1 MSVLKK
7 KSQLSLQDIIVS
19 DIQKKIE
26 KKILKIGQM
35 IPSED
40 EIRKKYGVSR
50 VTVRLAL
57 DKLENKNLIIRK
69 QGVGTFIKSKKIKQT
84 FSTAKTIIDALRE
97 KNLQPKIKVLFN
109 NKKRPDD
116 YLKDILNIRGNS
128 QIVHIRRIVY
138 LNNQPYAV
146 LDTFLPEVFKG
157 VADIISQSKNV
168 KTTYEIFEEEFDF
181 QIKEAKY
188 DISIDRATNDILKIL
203 KLKNDSYCLKNSRI
217 TYSDRKKPLELTIF
231 YYPPEKAKFEM
242 ILPRRDRNILLRV
255 K

>member
-109 NKKRPDD
+109 NKKYPDD

-203 KLKNDSYCLKNSRI
+203 NLKKDSYCLKNSRI

>member
-26 KKILKIGQM
+26 KKTLKLGQM

-109 NKKRPDD
+109 NKKYPDD

-157 VADIISQSKNV
+157 VADIISQTKNV

-203 KLKNDSYCLKNSRI
+203 NLKKDSYCLKNSRI

>member
-1 MSVLKK
+1 MSALKK

-26 KKILKIGQM
+26 KKILNIGQM

-109 NKKRPDD
+109 NKKYPDD

-157 VADIISQSKNV
+157 VADIISQTKNV

-203 KLKNDSYCLKNSRI
+203 NLKKDSYCLKNSRI

>member
-1 MSVLKK
+1 VSVLKK

-109 NKKRPDD
+109 NKKYPDD

-157 VADIISQSKNV
+157 VADIISQTKNV

-203 KLKNDSYCLKNSRI
+203 NLKKDSYCLKNSRI

>member
-1 MSVLKK
+1 M
-7 KSQLSLQDIIVS
+7 KSILISNLVADMKLQGFYLCL
-19 DIQKKIE
+19 E

-109 NKKRPDD
+109 NKKYPDD

-157 VADIISQSKNV
+157 VADIISQTKNV

-203 KLKNDSYCLKNSRI
+203 NLKKILKSYQPKIRLFVC
-217 TYSDRKKPLELTIF
+217 
-231 YYPPEKAKFEM
+231 
-242 ILPRRDRNILLRV
+242 
-255 K
+255 

>member
-109 NKKRPDD
+109 NKKCPDD

-157 VADIISQSKNV
+157 VADIISQANNV

-203 KLKNDSYCLKNSRI
+203 NLKKDSYCLKNSRI

>member
-1 MSVLKK
+1 MSALKK

-109 NKKRPDD
+109 NKKYPDD

-157 VADIISQSKNV
+157 VADIISQTKNV

-203 KLKNDSYCLKNSRI
+203 NLKNDSYCLKNSRI

>member
-109 NKKRPDD
+109 NKKYPDD
-116 YLKDILNIRGNS
+116 YLKDILNIKGNS

-203 KLKNDSYCLKNSRI
+203 NLKKDSYCLKNSRI

>member
-109 NKKRPDD
+109 NKKYPDD

-146 LDTFLPEVFKG
+146 
-157 VADIISQSKNV
+157 
-168 KTTYEIFEEEFDF
+168 
-181 QIKEAKY
+181 
-188 DISIDRATNDILKIL
+188 
-203 KLKNDSYCLKNSRI
+203 
-217 TYSDRKKPLELTIF
+217 
-231 YYPPEKAKFEM
+231 
-242 ILPRRDRNILLRV
+242 
-255 K
+255 

>member
-1 MSVLKK
+1 M
-7 KSQLSLQDIIVS
+7 
-19 DIQKKIE
+19 
-26 KKILKIGQM
+26 
-35 IPSED
+35 
-40 EIRKKYGVSR
+40 
-50 VTVRLAL
+50 
-57 DKLENKNLIIRK
+57 
-69 QGVGTFIKSKKIKQT
+69 
-84 FSTAKTIIDALRE
+84 
-97 KNLQPKIKVLFN
+97 
-109 NKKRPDD
+109 
-116 YLKDILNIRGNS
+116 
-128 QIVHIRRIVY
+128 HIRRIVY

-157 VADIISQSKNV
+157 VADIISQTKNV

-203 KLKNDSYCLKNSRI
+203 NLKKAILLFKKFEI

>member
-109 NKKRPDD
+109 NKKYPDD

-157 VADIISQSKNV
+157 VADIISQTKNV

>member
-97 KNLQPKIKVLFN
+97 KNIQPKIKVLFN
-109 NKKRPDD
+109 NKKYPDD

-157 VADIISQSKNV
+157 VADIISQTKNV

-203 KLKNDSYCLKNSRI
+203 NLKKDSYCLKNSRI

>member
-26 KKILKIGQM
+26 KKILRIGQM

-109 NKKRPDD
+109 NKKYPDD

-157 VADIISQSKNV
+157 VADIISQTKNV

-203 KLKNDSYCLKNSRI
+203 NLKKDSYCLKNSRI

>member
-109 NKKRPDD
+109 NKKYPDD
-116 YLKDILNIRGNS
+116 YLRDILNIRGNS

-157 VADIISQSKNV
+157 VADIISQTKNV

-203 KLKNDSYCLKNSRI
+203 NLKKDSYCLKNSRI

>member
-109 NKKRPDD
+109 NKKYPDD
-116 YLKDILNIRGNS
+116 YLKDILNIKGNS

-157 VADIISQSKNV
+157 VADIISQTKNV

-203 KLKNDSYCLKNSRI
+203 NLKKDSYCLKNSRI

>member
-50 VTVRLAL
+50 VTVRLSL

-109 NKKRPDD
+109 NKKYPDD

-157 VADIISQSKNV
+157 VADIISQTKNV

-203 KLKNDSYCLKNSRI
+203 NLKKDSYCLKNSRI

>member
-1 MSVLKK
+1 VSAIKK

-26 KKILKIGQM
+26 RKVLKIGQI

-40 EIRKKYGVSR
+40 DIRRKYGVSR

-57 DKLENKNLIIRK
+57 NKLEDKNLIIRK
-69 QGVGTFIKSKKIKQT
+69 QGVGTFVKSKKIKQT
-84 FSTAKTIIDALRE
+84 LSTAKTIIDALRE
-97 KNLQPKIKVLFN
+97 KNLQPKVKVIFN
-109 NKKRPDD
+109 IRKNPED
-116 YLKDILNIRGNS
+116 YLKDVLNIKENS
-128 QIVHIRRIVY
+128 KIVHVRRIVY
-138 LNNQPYAV
+138 LNNQPYAA
-146 LDTFLPEVFKG
+146 LDTYLPEIFNG
-157 VADIISQSKNV
+157 VAEIISEVKNV

-188 DISIDRATNDILKIL
+188 DISIDRATNDILKLLNL
-203 KLKNDSYCLKNSRI
+203 KKDSYCLKNSRI

>member
-109 NKKRPDD
+109 NKKYPDD

-157 VADIISQSKNV
+157 VADIISQTKNV

-203 KLKNDSYCLKNSRI
+203 NLKKDSYCLKNSRI
-217 TYSDRKKPLELTIF
+217 TSVSYTHLT
-231 YYPPEKAKFEM
+231 
-242 ILPRRDRNILLRV
+242 LPTNREV
-255 K
+255 

>member
-109 NKKRPDD
+109 NKKYPDD

-157 VADIISQSKNV
+157 VADIISQTKNV

-203 KLKNDSYCLKNSRI
+203 NLKKDSYCLKNSRI
-217 TYSDRKKPLELTIF
+217 TYSERKKPLELTIF

>member
-1 MSVLKK
+1 MSVFKK

-109 NKKRPDD
+109 NKKYPDD

-157 VADIISQSKNV
+157 VADIISQTKNV

-203 KLKNDSYCLKNSRI
+203 NLKKDSYCLKNSRI

>member
-19 DIQKKIE
+19 DILQKIE

-109 NKKRPDD
+109 NKKYPDD

-157 VADIISQSKNV
+157 VADIISQTKNV

-203 KLKNDSYCLKNSRI
+203 NLKKDSYCLKNSRI

>member
-109 NKKRPDD
+109 NKKCPDD
-116 YLKDILNIRGNS
+116 YLKDILNIKGNS

>member
-1 MSVLKK
+1 VSVLKK

-109 NKKRPDD
+109 NKKYPDD
-116 YLKDILNIRGNS
+116 YLKDILNIKGNS

-157 VADIISQSKNV
+157 VADIISQTKNV

-203 KLKNDSYCLKNSRI
+203 NLKKDSYCLKNSRI

>member
-1 MSVLKK
+1 M
-7 KSQLSLQDIIVS
+7 
-19 DIQKKIE
+19 
-26 KKILKIGQM
+26 
-35 IPSED
+35 
-40 EIRKKYGVSR
+40 
-50 VTVRLAL
+50 
-57 DKLENKNLIIRK
+57 
-69 QGVGTFIKSKKIKQT
+69 
-84 FSTAKTIIDALRE
+84 
-97 KNLQPKIKVLFN
+97 
-109 NKKRPDD
+109 
-116 YLKDILNIRGNS
+116 
-128 QIVHIRRIVY
+128 HIRRIVY

-157 VADIISQSKNV
+157 VADIISQANNV

-203 KLKNDSYCLKNSRI
+203 NLKKDSYCLKNSRI